1 VNESL
6 KLENM
11 TGSQS
16 TEKKL
21 KLTFPPGKRASF
33 QKMLEECRAAKCRSE
48 RTNLSQQI
56 RSHIRR
62 YIRARSNKRET
73 AILVEFVDLNQ
84 FDAAVREP
92 VVRER
97 RVGTQRTAKQF
108 KEFLGNI
115 FQSAVGQQ
123 TSWLEQLWATVSLAD
138 FIYPTICQSMNSGK
152 YCPS

>member
-1 VNESL
+1 
-6 KLENM
+6 
-11 TGSQS
+11 
-16 TEKKL
+16 
-21 KLTFPPGKRASF
+21 
-33 QKMLEECRAAKCRSE
+33 MLEECRAAKCRSE

-108 KEFLGNI
+108 TEFLGNI

-123 TSWLEQLWATVSLAD
+123 TS
-138 FIYPTICQSMNSGK
+138 
-152 YCPS
+152 